1 MASVL
6 VVLDGE
12 KKIIWS
18 SNATNS
24 ISNRSARLLD
34 TGNLILQENV
44 TGSILWESF
53 QHPTDSLLP
62 KTKIITNVIT
72 GKNVQLTS
80 WKSPSDPSVGTFSI
94 GYSLVDDKEGTFYFS
109 FSFSNKSMLSHL
121 ILNSEGN
128 LVKTNS
134 DNGKDWTVEWSS
146 LISECYIFEFTNLQ
160 LFRGDECRYQCMEN
174 CSCKASAYEAGIG
187 CMSWNR
193 ELIDSQKLSIGGVD
207 LYVRVAYSELDK
219 KGELKVVVRVAEV
232 TRTTLI
238 VILKFFLCWWKGKKT
253 KEILFFKI
261 GRAYR
266 KFHVKENVNIN
277 TMNQDKLEELPMFTF
292 EELASAKNNFDQ
304 SNKLGQGGFGLVY
317 KRKLLD
323 GHEIAVKRLARTS
336 GQGLEEFLNEVV
348 VISKFQHRN
357 LVRLLG
363 QCIEGEEKLLVYEY
377 MPNKSLDTFLFD
389 PVKQEQLDWRKC
401 FNIIEGI
408 DLKASNILLDEELN
422 PKISNFGMVRIFGG
436 NEDQANTRR
445 VVGTFG
451 YMSPEYAMEGCFSEK
466 SDIFSF
472 GVLLLEIVSGRRNI
486 SFHHDERA
494 MNLLGFAWK
503 LWDTNNIATLIDPMI
518 LEPCFEMEILRCIQ
532 YVGLLCVQDFAK
544 DRPTVSIAIS
554 MLKSEIVGLPHPK
567 QLAYTAIQVTPRTD
581 QSSSHSQR
589 VCSINNVTVTMVQ
602 GR

>member
-1 MASVL
+1 M
-6 VVLDGE
+6 
-12 KKIIWS
+12 
-18 SNATNS
+18 
-24 ISNRSARLLD
+24 
-34 TGNLILQENV
+34 
-44 TGSILWESF
+44 ES
-53 QHPTDSLLP
+53 LYLE
-62 KTKIITNVIT
+62 
-72 GKNVQLTS
+72 
-80 WKSPSDPSVGTFSI
+80 

-146 LISECYIFEFTNLQ
+146 LISDCNSQNSPI
-160 LFRGDECRYQCMEN
+160 
-174 CSCKASAYEAGIG
+174 CSCLEGFEPKNIEEWNGGNWTSGCVRRTPLNCNRVSTSGKEGEKDGFLQIKMMKMPDLADCAYEAGIG

-207 LYVRVAYSELDK
+207 LYVRVAYSEL
-219 KGELKVVVRVAEV
+219 
-232 TRTTLI
+232 
-238 VILKFFLCWWKGKKT
+238 
-253 KEILFFKI
+253 
-261 GRAYR
+261 
-266 KFHVKENVNIN
+266 ENVNIN

-304 SNKLGQGGFGLVY
+304 SNKLGQGRFGLVY

-494 MNLLGFAWK
+494 MTLLGFAWK

-567 QLAYTAIQVTPRTD
+567 QPAYTAIQVTPRTD